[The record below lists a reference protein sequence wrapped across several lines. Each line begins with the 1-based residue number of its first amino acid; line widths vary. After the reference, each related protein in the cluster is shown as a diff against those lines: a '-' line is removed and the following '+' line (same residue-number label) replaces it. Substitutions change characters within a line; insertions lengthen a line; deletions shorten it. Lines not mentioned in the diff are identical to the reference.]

1 MIFRNTNIISILEKA
16 HRALGPFSGRPM
28 NSLSEGTLLCTRTIL
43 QATVNIIQHGVENSD
58 TMVALHQIS
67 NLILDWY
74 VVFKLNN
81 STGCHSLSRGLT
93 GGVPQSTA
101 V

>member
-1 MIFRNTNIISILEKA
+1 MKKIL
-16 HRALGPFSGRPM
+16 
-28 NSLSEGTLLCTRTIL
+28 
-43 QATVNIIQHGVENSD
+43 
-58 TMVALHQIS
+58 VAFNQIS
-67 NLILDWY
+67 YLILDWY

-101 V
+101 VLI